1 MAYKTSFKAQNKPKA
16 LPKLAQKKVFGAFVD
31 ILSKNVDIFNHSP
44 QRQLL
49 NRSSGLF
56 FETYSA
62 CSALFLDNLNHEIF
76 SKKFFKRK
84 FRKNLIRGFKGACF
98 I

>member
-1 MAYKTSFKAQNKPKA
+1 MAYKTSFKAQNKPKT